1 MSIFM
6 LASCFSFAALP
17 PNRVHNVTQVEAEE
31 KILDEFKNQDV
42 NIFKKEEFLPSL
54 ILNGGAESS
63 KWTFFVDPEPMK
75 GWMHDAYIVEIPKKI
90 ISETPI
96 KFWTLADIPLTK
108 RLTSELPTDDYT
120 PLVVSNRYGV
130 NADAKPSVMGGLMPN
145 APDNYAQ
152 RTYAVIINGG
162 ASKMANKPRYWND
175 CSFIYQ
181 TLSKKYGV
189 PKDQI
194 YPIMADGN
202 DPADDSLLGAGRYYN
217 QSLDLDFDGNDEI
230 KLAATKANI
239 KSTLENLAS
248 VLVEDDHLFIFVT
261 DHGGTIDRVKTS
273 FICLWNSERLY
284 DYELAEL
291 LKPFTAKYVNVN
303 VVLGQCY
310 SGGFVDDLD
319 QIGCVVAT
327 ASRGSEYSYGM
338 YYLPYD
344 EFLYHWICAVNG
356 ADPQGQPLNADT
368 NGDGFVSMDEA
379 FSYARLHDAI
389 EEETPQYQSRP
400 LSVGEDLAF
409 NRMAPAVDLYIKD
422 NPEDTGKQPNL
433 TTDKFWCSPSIWV
446 RNQDDG
452 IEQHENPYY
461 SSDHLT
467 SMVYVRVHNRGKKD
481 YEGGQWAHVYWA
493 KASTGFTDAAWKG
506 RELYH
511 NRVVTGEHLRAS
523 HIPPIASDASGVVKI
538 TWSLPN
544 DLIGGTEDNNTEN
557 HHFCLLGKIMD
568 THLDDGYEAGKRY
581 FNVKGSNKQAQ
592 KNVSVIKRDE
602 LSKETKVYVRN
613 VSSSAQNY
621 SLELV
626 PRTSADAEL
635 FDNAS
640 IQMSM
645 SQAIYKAWENGGLQ
659 ADNISIPLD
668 MANAPGKRHV
678 SFQSQD
684 GILSAIR
691 LSPDEFDEVSLKF
704 NFRNGLIREDAYVID
719 LIQRDENGNI
729 VGGET
734 FEVEAPYLVLNP
746 GTLIEETPPAIKFV
760 GYGSPAKH
768 SLTVS
773 LESEAPM
780 EGSIVIASVIDGKV
794 IGQTPIAKGEAEVN
808 IDISGL
814 AEGVY
819 SATYV
824 SNGVV
829 ADNRRFYK

>member
-1 MSIFM
+1 MTIKHFIITLSI
-6 LASCFSFAALP
+6 LITSSCLSFAALP
-17 PNRVHNVTQVEAEE
+17 PTKIYRVSQEEALEKVMEE
-31 KILDEFKNQDV
+31 FRGQDV
-42 NIFKKEEFLPSL
+42 DIFLKTDGVLQTDW
-54 ILNGGAESS
+54 I
-63 KWTFFVDPEPMK
+63 FFIDPEPMK
-75 GWMHDAYIVEIPKKI
+75 GWMHDAYIVNIPVNIFVNAPIYNITKSDIPITKTVI
-90 ISETPI
+90 TELPMGEYIPISVKNMYGDIASSTPI
-96 KFWTLADIPLTK
+96 VT
-108 RLTSELPTDDYT
+108 
-120 PLVVSNRYGV
+120 
-130 NADAKPSVMGGLMPN
+130 GGLRPN
-145 APDNYAQ
+145 APDNYAE
-152 RTYAVIINGG
+152 RTYAIIINGG

-239 KSTLENLAS
+239 KSMLENLAS
-248 VLVEDDHLFIFVT
+248 VLEEDDHLFIFVT

-291 LKPFTAKYVNVN
+291 LKPITAKYVNVN

-338 YYLPYD
+338 YDLPYD

-356 ADPQGQPLNADT
+356 ADPQGRSVNADT

-379 FSYARLHDAI
+379 FSYARQHDAI

-409 NRMAPAVDLYIKD
+409 NRIAPAVDLYIKD

-452 IEQHENPYY
+452 IEKHENPYY
-461 SSDHLT
+461 APDHLA
-467 SMVYVRVHNRGKKD
+467 SMVYVRVHNRGKKN
-481 YEGGQWAHVYWA
+481 YEEGLWAHVYWA

-506 RELYH
+506 RELYNH
-511 NRVVTGEHLRAS
+511 QVITGEHLRAS
-523 HIPPIASDASGVVKI
+523 HIPPIASNTSEMVRVTWHLPQDLLGAAS
-538 TWSLPN
+538 
-544 DLIGGTEDNNTEN
+544 DNNTEN
-557 HHFCLLGKIMD
+557 HHFCLLAKIMD

-592 KNVSVIKRDE
+592 KNVSVIKREE
-602 LSKETKVYVRN
+602 LSKATKVFVRN
-613 VSSSAQNY
+613 ISSSPQKY
-621 SLELV
+621 SLELI
-626 PRTSADAEL
+626 PRSSEDAGL
-635 FDNAS
+635 YDDAYV
-640 IQMSM
+640 QMSM
-645 SQAIYKAWENGGLQ
+645 SQSIYEAWEDGGMQ
-659 ADNISIPLD
+659 SENITIPLD
-668 MANAPGKRHV
+668 IANSPGKRNIK
-678 SFQSQD
+678 FQSLD
-684 GILSAIR
+684 GKLKDICLPAN
-691 LSPDEFDEVSLKF
+691 EFDEVSLQF
-704 NFRNGLIREDAYVID
+704 NFRRGLIRDDPYIFD
-719 LIQRDENGNI
+719 LIQKDEHGNI

-734 FEVEAPYLVLNP
+734 FEIEPPYFVIDPDLILT
-746 GTLIEETPPAIKFV
+746 GTVPSIQALE
-760 GYGSPAKH
+760 YDSPAKNT
-768 SLTVS
+768 LTVI
-773 LESEAPM
+773 LENESPANGDM
-780 EGSIVIASVIDGKV
+780 VVASVIDGKTV
-794 IGQTPIAKGEAEVN
+794 TVKNFAVGTDAID
-808 IDISGL
+808 IDISSLPKGI
-814 AEGVY
+814 Y

-824 SNGVV
+824 SNGVSV
-829 ADNRRFYK
+829 DNKRFCK